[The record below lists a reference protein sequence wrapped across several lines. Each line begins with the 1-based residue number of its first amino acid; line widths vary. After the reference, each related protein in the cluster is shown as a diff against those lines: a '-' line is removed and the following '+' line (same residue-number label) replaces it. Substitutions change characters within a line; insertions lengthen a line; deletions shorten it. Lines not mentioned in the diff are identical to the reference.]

1 MKEYWK
7 KYNEKLEKLSASM
20 VEHNNES
27 EFNFVEN
34 NFYNH
39 IRDLSA
45 LSIAMIQS
53 SKESNTSLK
62 ILDYG
67 SNMTSWTN
75 MTRKID
81 TKLIDVTIYDPFKD
95 KESKKIDVG
104 FRVNIVKNF
113 DDLNGVVFDL
123 VIFGSCMQYD
133 KNILSRLNSI
143 KDHFGKCIL
152 VTHTPLSLGETF
164 VSKQFSDYTGDQI
177 VHSFEDVSKSF
188 KDLGYCLIFK
198 STLPQEGASVEIKD
212 LNKTVYAN
220 LLFTK

>member
-45 LSIAMIQS
+45 LSVAMIQS

-67 SNMTSWTN
+67 SNITSWTN
-75 MTRKID
+75 LRRKID
-81 TKLIDVTIYDPFKD
+81 TKLTNRIWKSMIYSYIDYEYRNFK
-95 KESKKIDVG
+95 K
-104 FRVNIVKNF
+104 R
-113 DDLNGVVFDL
+113 
-123 VIFGSCMQYD
+123 
-133 KNILSRLNSI
+133 
-143 KDHFGKCIL
+143 
-152 VTHTPLSLGETF
+152 
-164 VSKQFSDYTGDQI
+164 
-177 VHSFEDVSKSF
+177 
-188 KDLGYCLIFK
+188 
-198 STLPQEGASVEIKD
+198 
-212 LNKTVYAN
+212 
-220 LLFTK
+220 

>member
-20 VEHNNES
+20 VEYNNKS

-53 SKESNTSLK
+53 SKEWNTSLK

-67 SNMTSWTN
+67 SNITSWTN
-75 MTRKID
+75 LKRKID
-81 TKLIDVTIYDPFKD
+81 TKLIDVTIYDPFKNS
-95 KESKKIDVG
+95 ESKKIDVG
-104 FRVNIVKNF
+104 FGVNIYNNL
-113 DDLNGVVFDL
+113 DDLNTDIFDL
-123 VIFGSCMQYD
+123 TIFGSCMQYD
-133 KNILSRLNSI
+133 KNILSKLDSI
-143 KDHFGKCIL
+143 KHHFGKHIL
-152 VTHTPLSLGETF
+152 VTHTPLSLGDTF

-177 VHSFEDVSKSF
+177 VHSFNDVLKGF
-188 KDLGYCLIFK
+188 EDLGYRLIFK
-198 STLPQEGASVEIKD
+198 STLPQEGARVETKN
-212 LNKTVYAN
+212 LSKTVYAN